1 MDSGHNEPTDHL
13 QKHTMSQAII
23 FDVEATDKNDAVLIE
38 AASLDV
44 TSLTPFDVGNPWV
57 QRYNPGKPISL
68 GALATHHIM
77 DEELVSCPPSTS
89 FKLPAGT
96 KYLIGHNIDFDW
108 VAIGSPEVKRICT
121 LALARSLWPDLDS
134 HTQSALLYF
143 FERNTARDQLRNA
156 HSALADVWICS
167 KIVGQIIQKLHPSSL
182 DAFWEMSEKARIPTI
197 MPFGKHKGEAINLVP
212 SDYKQWMLRQDN
224 VSPYLRKALEAK

>member
-1 MDSGHNEPTDHL
+1 MSLLTTYRNTP
-13 QKHTMSQAII
+13 MSQAII
-23 FDVEATDKNDAVLIE
+23 FDVEATDKNDAVIIE

-44 TSLTPFDVGNPWV
+44 TSLSPLDVGNPWV
-57 QRYNPGKPISL
+57 QRYNHGKPISL

-134 HTQSALLYF
+134 HTQSALLYY
-143 FERNTARDQLRNA
+143 FERDTARDQLRNA

-167 KIVGQIIQKLHPSSL
+167 KIVGKIIEKLHPASL
-182 DAFWEMSEKARIPTI
+182 DALWEMSEKARIPTI

>member
-1 MDSGHNEPTDHL
+1 MP
-13 QKHTMSQAII
+13 QAII
-23 FDVEATDKNDAVLIE
+23 FDVEATDKNDAVIIE

-44 TSLTPFDVGNPWV
+44 TSLNPFEVGNPWV

-77 DEELVSCPPSTS
+77 DEELVNCPASSS
-89 FKLPAGT
+89 FRLPAGT

-121 LALARSLWPDLDS
+121 LALARSLWPNLDS
-134 HTQSALLYF
+134 HTQSALLYY
-143 FERNTARDQLRNA
+143 FERDTAREQLRNA

-167 KIVGQIIQKLHPSSL
+167 KIVTQIIEKLNPVSL
-182 DAFWEMSEKARIPTI
+182 DALWEMCEKARIPTT
-197 MPFGKHKGEAINLVP
+197 MPYGKHKGELISQVP
-212 SDYKQWMLRQDN
+212 TDYKQWLLRQDN
-224 VSPYLRKALEAK
+224 VSAYLRKALEAK

>member
-1 MDSGHNEPTDHL
+1 MP
-13 QKHTMSQAII
+13 QAII
-23 FDVEATDKNDAVLIE
+23 FDVEATDKNDAVIIE

-44 TSLTPFDVGNPWV
+44 TSLNPFEVGNPWV
-57 QRYNPGKPISL
+57 QRYNPGKSISL

-77 DEELVSCPPSTS
+77 DEELINCPASSS
-89 FKLPAGT
+89 FRLPAGT

-134 HTQSALLYF
+134 HTQSALLYY
-143 FERNTARDQLRNA
+143 FERDTARDQLRNA

-167 KIVGQIIQKLHPSSL
+167 KIVAQIIDKLHPVSW
-182 DAFWEMSEKARIPTI
+182 DALWEMSEKARIPKT
-197 MPFGKHKGEAINLVP
+197 MPYGKHKGELINQVP
-212 SDYKQWMLRQDN
+212 SDYKQWLLRQDN
-224 VSPYLRKALEAK
+224 VSGYLRKALEAK

>member
-1 MDSGHNEPTDHL
+1 
-13 QKHTMSQAII
+13 MSQAII
-23 FDVEATDKNDAVLIE
+23 FDVEATDKNDAVIIE

-44 TSLTPFDVGNPWV
+44 TSLSPFDVGNPWV

-68 GALATHHIM
+68 GALATHHIL

-134 HTQSALLYF
+134 HTQSALLYY
-143 FERNTARDQLRNA
+143 FERDTARDQLRNA

-167 KIVGQIIQKLHPSSL
+167 KIVGKIIEKLHPVSL

>member
-1 MDSGHNEPTDHL
+1 
-13 QKHTMSQAII
+13 MSQAII
-23 FDVEATDKNDAVLIE
+23 FDVEATDKNDAVIIE

-44 TSLTPFDVGNPWV
+44 TSLSPFDAGNPWV

-68 GALATHHIM
+68 GALATHHIL
-77 DEELVSCPPSTS
+77 DEELISCPPSTS

-134 HTQSALLYF
+134 HTQSALLYY
-143 FERNTARDQLRNA
+143 FERDTARDQLRNA

-167 KIVGQIIQKLHPSSL
+167 KIVSKILDKLHPASL

>member
-1 MDSGHNEPTDHL
+1 
-13 QKHTMSQAII
+13 MSKAII
-23 FDVEATDKNDAVLIE
+23 FDVEATDKNDAVIIE

-44 TSLTPFDVGNPWV
+44 TSLNPFEVGNPWV

-77 DEELVSCPPSTS
+77 DEELVSCPSSSS
-89 FKLPAGT
+89 FRLPAGT

-121 LALARSLWPDLDS
+121 LALARSLWPDLDN
-134 HTQSALLYF
+134 HTQSALLYY
-143 FERNTARDQLRNA
+143 FERDTARDQLSNA

-167 KIVGQIIQKLHPSSL
+167 KVVGQIIDKLRPASL
-182 DAFWEMSEKARIPTI
+182 DALWEMSEKARIPTT
-197 MPFGKHKGEAINLVP
+197 MPFGKHKGELISQMP

-224 VSPYLRKALEAK
+224 VSEYLRKALEAK

>member
-1 MDSGHNEPTDHL
+1 MP
-13 QKHTMSQAII
+13 KAII
-23 FDVEATDKNDAVLIE
+23 FDVEATDKNDAVIIE

-44 TSLTPFDVGNPWV
+44 TSLNPFEVGNPWV

-77 DEELVSCPPSTS
+77 DEELVNCPASSS
-89 FKLPAGT
+89 FRLPAGT

-108 VAIGSPEVKRICT
+108 VAIGKPEVKRICT
-121 LALARSLWPDLDS
+121 LALARSFWPDLDS

-143 FERNTARDQLRNA
+143 FERDTAREQLRSA

-167 KIVGQIIQKLHPSSL
+167 KIVKQIIDRLHPVSL
-182 DAFWEMSEKARIPTI
+182 DALWEMSEKVRIPKI
-197 MPFGKHKGEAINLVP
+197 MPYGKHKGEFISQVP
-212 SDYKQWMLRQDN
+212 TDYKQWLLRQDN
-224 VSPYLRKALEAK
+224 VSEYLRKALEAK

>member
-1 MDSGHNEPTDHL
+1 
-13 QKHTMSQAII
+13 MSQAII
-23 FDVEATDKNDAVLIE
+23 FDVEATDKNNAVIIE

-44 TSLTPFDVGNPWV
+44 TSLKPFEVGNPWV

-68 GALATHHIM
+68 GALATHHIL
-77 DEELVSCPPSTS
+77 DEELVNCPASSS
-89 FKLPAGT
+89 FRLPAGT

-134 HTQSALLYF
+134 HTQSALLYY
-143 FERNTARDQLRNA
+143 FERDTARDQLRNA

-167 KIVGQIIQKLHPSSL
+167 KIVAQIIDRLHPASL
-182 DAFWEMSEKARIPTI
+182 DALWEMSENARIPTV
-197 MPFGKHKGEAINLVP
+197 MPYGKHKGELISQVP
-212 SDYKQWMLRQDN
+212 TDYKQWLLRQDN
-224 VSPYLRKALEAK
+224 VSGYLRKALGG

>member
-1 MDSGHNEPTDHL
+1 ML
-13 QKHTMSQAII
+13 QAII
-23 FDVEATDKNDAVLIE
+23 FDVEATDKNDAVIIE

-44 TSLTPFDVGNPWV
+44 TSLNPFEVGNPWV

-77 DEELVSCPPSTS
+77 DEELVNCPASSS
-89 FKLPAGT
+89 FRLPAGT

-134 HTQSALLYF
+134 YTQSALLYY
-143 FERNTARDQLRNA
+143 FERHTARDQLRNA

-167 KIVGQIIQKLHPSSL
+167 KIVAQIIDKLHPVSL
-182 DAFWEMSEKARIPTI
+182 DALWEMSEKARIPKT
-197 MPFGKHKGEAINLVP
+197 MPYGKHKGELISQVP
-212 SDYKQWMLRQDN
+212 SDYKQWLLRQDN
-224 VSPYLRKALEAK
+224 VSGYLRKALEAN

>member
-1 MDSGHNEPTDHL
+1 MPLPTTYFTL
-13 QKHTMSQAII
+13 PMSQAII
-23 FDVEATDKNDAVLIE
+23 FDVEATDKNDAVIIE

-44 TSLTPFDVGNPWV
+44 TSLAPFEVGNPWV

-77 DEELVSCPPSTS
+77 DEELVSCPPSSS

-121 LALARSLWPDLDS
+121 LALARSLWPELDS

-143 FERNTARDQLRNA
+143 FERDIAREQLRNA

-167 KIVGQIIQKLHPSSL
+167 KIVGKIIEKLHPTSL

-197 MPFGKHKGEAINLVP
+197 MPFGKHKGEAISQVP
-212 SDYKQWMLRQDN
+212 TDYKQWMLRQDN
-224 VSPYLRKALEAK
+224 VSEYLRKALESK

>member
-1 MDSGHNEPTDHL
+1 
-13 QKHTMSQAII
+13 MSQAII
-23 FDVEATDKNDAVLIE
+23 FDVEATDKNDAVIIE

-44 TSLTPFDVGNPWV
+44 TSLKPFEVSNPWV

-77 DEELVSCPPSTS
+77 DEELVNCPESSS
-89 FKLPAGT
+89 FRLPAGT

-108 VAIGSPEVKRICT
+108 VAIGKPEVKRICT
-121 LALARSLWPDLDS
+121 LALARSLWPELDS

-143 FERNTARDQLRNA
+143 FERDTARDQLRNA

-167 KIVGQIIQKLHPSSL
+167 KIVGQIIDKLHPASL
-182 DAFWEMSEKARIPTI
+182 DALWEMSEKARIPTI
-197 MPFGKHKGEAINLVP
+197 MPFGKHKGEPISQVP
-212 SDYKQWMLRQDN
+212 TDYKQWMLRQDN
-224 VSPYLRKALEAK
+224 VSEFLRKALEAK